1 MKFKKLINEGLNTEI
16 EEKARETVNPV
27 YADAM
32 RRMKDDDK
40 KREKATKLSSDTIA
54 KEPEPVKNEL
64 LKKMYL
70 SESLFNNEEDLK
82 PLTDEERDYLDY
94 LRKKEKV
101 TSLDKEELWELMG
114 LEEREDLI
122 DDEDWDEEDDLD
134 ESLNE
139 KKTDYLNLYSELED
153 KLNSRGYTL
162 YAPDSNNRA
171 KVMQKIKSRDGK
183 ILKFNYDKAKSL
195 LDNYNITYKLID
207 NEKYKKPFIEIQ
219 FKEEDL
225 A

>member
-1 MKFKKLINEGLNTEI
+1 MKFKKLVNEGLNTEI

-27 YADAM
+27 YADTM

-40 KREKATKLSSDTIA
+40 KREEATKLSSDTIA
-54 KEPEPVKNEL
+54 KEPKPVKNEL

-70 SESLFNNEEDLK
+70 SESFFFDNAEDLK

-94 LRKKEKV
+94 LRRKEKV
-101 TSLDKEELWELMG
+101 TSLDKEELWELMD

-122 DDEDWDEEDDLD
+122 DDEYDDDLD

-153 KLNSRGYTL
+153 KLNSRGYIL

-207 NEKYKKPFIEIQ
+207 NENYKKPFIEIQ